1 MSGKQQRLVIFNLDF
16 WSPGYFMKI
25 LQRLAHE
32 ETREDVT
39 RASFGLKIEQMLS
52 FKEQI

>member
-1 MSGKQQRLVIFNLDF
+1 MPGKQQRPVIFKLDF
-16 WSPGYFMKI
+16 WSPEYFMKM

-39 RASFGLKIEQMLS
+39 RASSGLKIEQMFP